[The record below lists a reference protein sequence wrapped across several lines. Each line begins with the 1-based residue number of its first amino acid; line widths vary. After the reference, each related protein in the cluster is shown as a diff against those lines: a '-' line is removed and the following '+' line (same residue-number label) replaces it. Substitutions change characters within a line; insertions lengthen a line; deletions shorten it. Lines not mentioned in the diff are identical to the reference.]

1 MSRLLI
7 TAVKLLLLLLL
18 TAAAALGALLLADH
32 MGWPRWS
39 VAVALAGLFFVI
51 ALILFLRR
59 YYFRRREAKFVRR
72 VVEQDQKAIDASP
85 VHERRA
91 LLELQE
97 RWAAAVASL
106 RASRLGRHGDPLY
119 RLPWFMVFGETGSG
133 KSTAVAHARLTNIL
147 GEAGP
152 AKGIASTRNCDWW
165 FFKNA
170 IILDTAGRYAVPLA
184 DEDSGEWERF
194 LVLLAKYRRKEPLNG
209 LIVTLPADRLLDD
222 DADALTE
229 YGRSIRLRIDQLMRV
244 LGAKFPVYVLMTKAD
259 RLLGMTAMAELLPEN
274 LRGQAMGLL
283 NSSENDDPLD
293 FLRRAMGHVSRRLK
307 DLRLQ
312 LARQAGRAGSRAVL
326 FPDEFERLAP
336 GIQAFARGAFHENP
350 YQETPF
356 LRGFFIS
363 SGRQA
368 GSVRSGVLGALASF
382 KERQWRLPDT
392 GLGLFLHDFFD
403 AILPGD
409 RAGFRPIGEYL
420 SWRKAT
426 ANLALAAWL
435 LLLLTAIGLSG
446 FAYRHVRQ
454 AIEPAHA
461 SFPQAPQLGA
471 RLADDMVTLGLL
483 RDRIAEM
490 EMRLHSRIPAMVG
503 FDQGREALDG
513 LKRTYNQWFRAYILN
528 PTDQAM
534 KEKFTP
540 ATLQAGQASLA
551 PYLEYLAWRV
561 EILKAREAGRAQRVA
576 SDQDDPLP
584 SLAVAFGGRLPYV
597 TAFFAD
603 MYRSYAAWEEDP
615 GILQRERAE
624 MEVWADHI
632 IALEGRD
639 LGWLIGWADAR
650 PDLAPITLDD
660 FWGGHGRVQ
669 DAPRISGALTV
680 QGKAQI
686 SRLID
691 RLRLAARDA
700 EAFDHRV
707 AAFWETYATTFLS
720 QWTAFARDFDRGM
733 ERLLARNDWLSSAA
747 AMTTLDNPYYR
758 YITRMDQEL
767 AAVRDIRPEA
777 ATARLTGELIHILQ
791 TYSSEQGKSG
801 LQAKIAEKL
810 QRIEAHLDRRDNI
823 LAAAETFGDY
833 MQQLDALVPVTA
845 NANAAYR
852 FAVQHFGQTDP
863 QAEPSPVILAL
874 GAINQMRSLLGTN
887 PADDETLW
895 GLMDGPL
902 QFLVTLTTHETACG
916 LNDVWQSQVVAETA
930 GTPERQLW
938 GALFGEKGVVPGF
951 LSESARPFLRR
962 TREGWSSVAWMGVT
976 FPFDAAFLS
985 FLDQG
990 AVRRQQLQPKYTVS
1004 IATLPT
1010 DVNED
1015 ARSEAYQTRLTL
1027 QCAGRPQF
1035 LDNYNAPASKDFVY
1049 DPDSCDDVTLTI
1061 YFEETTLTRTW
1072 KGQWGFRDFLRTFR
1086 DGRKVY
1092 TADDFPHQ
1100 SADLK
1105 RIGVRRIQVNYILK
1119 DAAPVMAI
1127 EHYPPLNVP
1136 QRVARCWSGL
1146 AAAAA
1151 GEGAGHGTSPSA
1163 ATPTTQ
1169 GAKR

>member
-1 MSRLLI
+1 MPRLLI

-18 TAAAALGALLLADH
+18 TVAAALGALLLADH

-59 YYFRRREAKFVRR
+59 YYFRRREAKFVQR
-72 VVEQDQKAIDASP
+72 VVEQDQKAIDAAP

-106 RASRLGRHGDPLY
+106 RASRLGRHGNPLY
-119 RLPWFMVFGETGSG
+119 RLPWFMIFGETGSG

-184 DEDSGEWERF
+184 DEDNGEWERF

-209 LIVTLPADRLLDD
+209 LIVTLPADRLLED
-222 DADALTE
+222 DADALAA

-244 LGAKFPVYVLMTKAD
+244 LGAKFPVYLLMTKAD
-259 RLLGMTAMAELLPEN
+259 RLLGMTAMAELLPEK
-274 LRGQAMGLL
+274 LRGQAMGLM
-283 NSSENDDPLD
+283 NAAENDDPLE
-293 FLRRAMGHVSRRLK
+293 FLSRAISHVSRRLK

-336 GIQAFARGAFHENP
+336 GIQAFAQGAFHDNP

-382 KERQWRLPDT
+382 KERQWHLPDT

-409 RAGFRPIGEYL
+409 RAAFRPLGEYL

-426 ANLALAAWL
+426 THLALAAWL
-435 LLLLTAIGLSG
+435 LLLLTGIGLTG

-454 AIEPAHA
+454 AMAPAHA
-461 SFPQAPQLGA
+461 AFPQAPQLGV

-490 EMRLHSRIPAMVG
+490 EQRLHGRMPAMVG

-513 LKRTYNQWFRAYILN
+513 LKRTYNQWFRTYILN

-534 KEKFTP
+534 KETFTP
-540 ATLQAGQASLA
+540 EKIRPGRGALA

-561 EILKAREAGRAQRVA
+561 EILQAREAGRSQRAVA
-576 SDQDDPLP
+576 NQDDPLP
-584 SLAVAFGGRLPYV
+584 SLAVAFGDRLPYV
-597 TAFFAD
+597 TAYFAD

-624 MEVWADHI
+624 MEVWADRI

-639 LGWLIGWADAR
+639 LGWLIGWADTR

-660 FWGGHGRVQ
+660 FWGGHGRLQ

-680 QGKAQI
+680 QGKTQI
-686 SRLID
+686 TRLID
-691 RLRLAARDA
+691 RLRLAARDT
-700 EAFDHRV
+700 ETFDRRV
-707 AAFWETYATTFLS
+707 TAFWERYATEFLS
-720 QWTAFARDFDRGM
+720 QWGAFARDFHRGM
-733 ERLLARNDWLSSAA
+733 NRLLARNDWLSSAA
-747 AMTTLDNPYYR
+747 AMTTLDNPYYQC
-758 YITRMDQEL
+758 ITRMDQEM
-767 AAVRDIRPEA
+767 AAIRDIHPQA
-777 ATARLTGELIHILQ
+777 ATARLAGELVHILQ
-791 TYSSEQGKSG
+791 SYRSGQDQAG
-801 LQAKIAEKL
+801 LQARIAEKL

-823 LAAAETFGDY
+823 MAAAEAFGGY

-845 NANAAYR
+845 DANAAFR
-852 FAVQHFGQTDP
+852 FAVQHFGQTDA
-863 QAEPSPVILAL
+863 QAEASPVILAL
-874 GAINQMRSLLGTN
+874 GAVNQMRALLGAD
-887 PADDETLW
+887 PAADETLW
-895 GLMDGPL
+895 SLVDGPL
-902 QFLVTLTTHETACG
+902 RFLVTLTTYETACG

-938 GALFGEKGVVPGF
+938 GALFGDKGVVPDF
-951 LSESARPFLRR
+951 LAEPAKPFLRR
-962 TREGWSSVAWMGVT
+962 TPDGWSSAAWMGVT

-990 AVRRQQLQPKYTVS
+990 AVRRQQLQPRYTVS

-1010 DVNED
+1010 DVNEE

-1027 QCAGRPQF
+1027 QCAGRPQV
-1035 LDNYNAPASKDFVY
+1035 LDNYNAPANKDFVW
-1049 DPDSCDDVTLTI
+1049 DPDSCDDVTLAV

-1086 DGRKVY
+1086 DGRHVY
-1092 TADDFPHQ
+1092 TPDDFPQ
-1100 SADLK
+1100 QRADLK

-1146 AAAAA
+1146 GAATA
-1151 GEGAGHGTSPSA
+1151 GEDGGLGAPQRHGT
-1163 ATPTTQ
+1163 ATAE